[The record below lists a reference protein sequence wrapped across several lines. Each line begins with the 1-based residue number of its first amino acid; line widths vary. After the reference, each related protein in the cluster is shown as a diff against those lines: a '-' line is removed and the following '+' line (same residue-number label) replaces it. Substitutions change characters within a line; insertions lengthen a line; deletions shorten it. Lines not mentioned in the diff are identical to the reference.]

1 MIEEL
6 LDDREQAVQDRCAEL
21 LLELAQ
27 LRAFDVPDDE
37 TPGPEVHGAL
47 RDVRARL
54 DRAGEVCAEIR
65 RHRRRARRVAKS
77 LAAAAADAFDV
88 RMDQLARKA
97 VRLEYQSVKDR
108 EAMARVATSPE
119 RRKARAAE
127 RLADL
132 VDEADEAA
140 RSLFSGLLGI
150 REELLATLRYLPWE
164 ASLER

>member
-1 MIEEL
+1 MIEEQ
-6 LDDREQAVQDRCAEL
+6 LDDRERSIQDRCAEL

-37 TPGPEVHGAL
+37 TPGKEVHAAL
-47 RDVRARL
+47 RRVRGRL

-65 RHRRRARRVAKS
+65 RHRRRARRIARQ
-77 LAAAAADAFDV
+77 LAAVADDAFDAE
-88 RMDQLARKA
+88 MAKLAAKA

-108 EAMARVATSPE
+108 EAMAKVATSPE

-127 RLADL
+127 RAADL
-132 VDEADEAA
+132 VDEADEVA